1 MTKRRYAI
9 VLAALLA
16 LCGASAAPA
25 QVSIGARIGINSAAA
40 DIHLSYGDAYQ
51 TGRRTGLV
59 TGIALE
65 FGLLGP
71 LSVQFEPQYVQKG
84 YRLQDVYLGN
94 ELTVVGKLD
103 YVELPMLLKG
113 TWQMGRISAFAFG
126 GPSVGMRSSAKV
138 AEMFPDSTEIS
149 KVDYATKDL
158 DLTIDVGAGLGYQ
171 VNPTTT
177 VVGDIR
183 YSHGI
188 INIDNGERGDVYR
201 SRDVKVML
209 GMMFRL
215 Q

>member
-1 MTKRRYAI
+1 MTKRRSAL
-9 VLAALLA
+9 VLAALLG
-16 LCGASAAPA
+16 LCAVPAATA
-25 QVSIGARIGINSAAA
+25 QVSLGARIGVNSAAA
-40 DIHLSYGDAYQ
+40 DIHLSYGDVYQ

-65 FGLLGP
+65 VGLFGP
-71 LSVQFEPQYVQKG
+71 LSAQFEPQYVQKG

-94 ELTVVGKLD
+94 DLTVVGKLD

-113 TWQMGRISAFAFG
+113 TWQIGRISAFGFA
-126 GPSVGMRSSAKV
+126 GPSIGVRSSAKV

-149 KVDYATKDL
+149 KVDYATKDF
-158 DLTIDVGAGLGYQ
+158 DLTIDVGGGLGYQ

-177 VVGDIR
+177 VVGDVR
-183 YSHGI
+183 YSHGL
-188 INIDNGERGDVYR
+188 INVDNGERGDIYR

-209 GMMFRL
+209 GMMFLL